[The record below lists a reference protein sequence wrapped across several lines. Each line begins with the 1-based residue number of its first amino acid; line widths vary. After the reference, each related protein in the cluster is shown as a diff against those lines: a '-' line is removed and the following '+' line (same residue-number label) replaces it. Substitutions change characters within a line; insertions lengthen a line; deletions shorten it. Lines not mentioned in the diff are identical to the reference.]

1 MLSVSDL
8 DVSIGP
14 VPVIRKASLDLA
26 EGEMCGLIGRNGA
39 GKTTLLRAL
48 MGAIPAT
55 GKVRLGEVDLLALPP
70 HRRVGF
76 GIGYMPE
83 DRRLVPDFTVEQNIR
98 LPSWTT
104 PTDGVEQRLQW
115 IFSIMP
121 EVAAFRA
128 RSSLELSGGQQ
139 KMVALAR
146 ALMAGTRMLLLDE
159 PFEGLAPA
167 LARRLGEVMANLKG
181 QRLSILIAEFER
193 GAYCRPALA
202 RLPHRAWR
210 GGAGIVG
217 VTDSRISK
225 PVCEKTRAGAG
236 AGGDPPLH
244 STHKSD
250 REQRRATMAKFGIG
264 QAVRRVED
272 QRFLLGQGRYVD
284 DISLP
289 GLCHGVTVLSPH
301 AHARITRVDV
311 AKAKAA
317 PGVLCVLTGA
327 DAVADKLGSFTAHL
341 MPEDFGAP
349 KGHRTFQPV
358 LNAEKVRF
366 VGDRVAFVVAETL
379 AQARDAAE
387 LVEVDYEP
395 LPTIVDLEEAAK
407 DGAAKVWEDCPQ
419 GNVGF
424 RLMFGSK
431 DATDAAFAK
440 AKHVVKL
447 RVENNRLSPVT
458 MEPRVAIGEYNAAD
472 QQYTLYATSQN
483 PHGARME
490 MSHIFHIA
498 ENQIRVVSPDV
509 GGGFGLKSVFP
520 DDALVL
526 WAARRIGRPVKWVS
540 TRSESML
547 TDHHGRQMIYYG
559 ELALDEHGKIL
570 ALRAK
575 CLFQLGAYFVG
586 AALAAGAFSL
596 RFIPAAYDIQTLHI
610 MSQGLFTNT
619 SQSGPYRGAGRPEA
633 AYFMER
639 LIEHAARTIGMDP
652 AEIRRRNLI
661 PTDKLPYAT
670 PTLWTYD
677 SGEFE
682 RLMDRCIELSDAKGY
697 PARKK
702 ASEKRGKLRGRAVSY
717 YIEFGGIFN
726 ERMDLRFNPDGT
738 LNVLAGTHSHGQG
751 HATVFAQLVHDRLG
765 VPFESIRYMQGDTA
779 QIPIGRGT
787 YGARSAT
794 VGGNALAKASEA
806 IIEKGKPLAAALM
819 EADAADIEF
828 KDGQYR
834 VVGTDKVIT
843 IVDVA
848 KAAYAPMGPLT
859 EKFGVGLEATGSFS
873 ASPPS
878 HPNGSHVCEL
888 EVDPETGDV
897 TLDRYFVVD
906 DLGRVLNPMI
916 VRGQIQGGV
925 VQGIGQALIE
935 HQVYDS
941 QSGQLLSGSFMD
953 YGMPRADTMPNIET
967 ELQEVPCKTNP
978 LGVKG
983 IGESG
988 TIGAPPTVIN
998 ALIDALAPLGVEAID
1013 MPATP
1018 MRVWETIERAKAGAA
1033 AAAE

>member
-1 MLSVSDL
+1 
-8 DVSIGP
+8 
-14 VPVIRKASLDLA
+14 
-26 EGEMCGLIGRNGA
+26 
-39 GKTTLLRAL
+39 
-48 MGAIPAT
+48 
-55 GKVRLGEVDLLALPP
+55 
-70 HRRVGF
+70 
-76 GIGYMPE
+76 
-83 DRRLVPDFTVEQNIR
+83 
-98 LPSWTT
+98 
-104 PTDGVEQRLQW
+104 
-115 IFSIMP
+115 
-121 EVAAFRA
+121 
-128 RSSLELSGGQQ
+128 
-139 KMVALAR
+139 
-146 ALMAGTRMLLLDE
+146 
-159 PFEGLAPA
+159 
-167 LARRLGEVMANLKG
+167 
-181 QRLSILIAEFER
+181 
-193 GAYCRPALA
+193 
-202 RLPHRAWR
+202 
-210 GGAGIVG
+210 
-217 VTDSRISK
+217 
-225 PVCEKTRAGAG
+225 
-236 AGGDPPLH
+236 
-244 STHKSD
+244 
-250 REQRRATMAKFGIG
+250 MAKFGIG

-301 AHARITRVDV
+301 AHARITRIDV

-317 PGVLCVLTGA
+317 PGVLCVVTGA
-327 DAVADKLGSFTAHL
+327 DAMADKLGSFTAHL

-682 RLMDRCIELSDAKGY
+682 RLMDRCIELSDVKGY

-765 VPFESIRYMQGDTA
+765 VPFEIDPLHAGGHGPDSDRPRHLWRAQRDRRRQRPRQG
-779 QIPIGRGT
+779 
-787 YGARSAT
+787 
-794 VGGNALAKASEA
+794 VGGDHRE
-806 IIEKGKPLAAALM
+806 
-819 EADAADIEF
+819 
-828 KDGQYR
+828 
-834 VVGTDKVIT
+834 
-843 IVDVA
+843 
-848 KAAYAPMGPLT
+848 
-859 EKFGVGLEATGSFS
+859 
-873 ASPPS
+873 
-878 HPNGSHVCEL
+878 
-888 EVDPETGDV
+888 
-897 TLDRYFVVD
+897 
-906 DLGRVLNPMI
+906 
-916 VRGQIQGGV
+916 
-925 VQGIGQALIE
+925 GQALGRRIDGGGRRR
-935 HQVYDS
+935 HRVQGRAIS
-941 QSGQLLSGSFMD
+941 RRRHRQGD
-953 YGMPRADTMPNIET
+953 YHR
-967 ELQEVPCKTNP
+967 
-978 LGVKG
+978 
-983 IGESG
+983 
-988 TIGAPPTVIN
+988 
-998 ALIDALAPLGVEAID
+998 
-1013 MPATP
+1013 
-1018 MRVWETIERAKAGAA
+1018 
-1033 AAAE
+1033 